1 VDAIFVPGLQRRE
14 DLEKIRKNILL
25 PAISSGLPEP
35 EGSKSG
41 LEILNEIGFCMT
53 VLAKYPFMIVVKALY
68 DSLSHLKENGELGPF
83 EEKMGSTR
91 MLEQIIRADQ
101 YADDQKRFL
110 SAAKNS
116 SIQNKQ

>member
-1 VDAIFVPGLQRRE
+1 MNKTQRPVWHY
-14 DLEKIRKNILL
+14 DKCILKIRKNISL

-35 EGSKSG
+35 EGGKSG

-68 DSLSHLKENGELGPF
+68 DSLSYLKENGEPGSF

-101 YADDQKRFL
+101 YGDYRKRFM
-110 SAAKNS
+110 SAAKS
-116 SIQNKQ
+116 TSAQKKQ